1 MDMNSENI
9 KRKKSL
15 RIVIGIIAAISII
28 SMWVEKDIVS
38 VYTSMPQEEVIP
50 LIATTVAV
58 YLIKVV
64 AIAGGIMLIKLVIGK
79 IRNA

>member
-1 MDMNSENI
+1 MNSENI

-38 VYTSMPQEEVIP
+38 VYASMPQEEVIP

-64 AIAGGIMLIKLVIGK
+64 AIAGGIFLIKLVIGK